1 MPRYTRR
8 ELAALLAVSPLTAR
22 NTPPTPAQPTA
33 IASTTS
39 PDKAADE
46 VRRASEELRALNMPM
61 NIEPAF
67 IFKV

>member
-8 ELAALLAVSPLTAR
+8 ELAALLAVSPLIAQTI
-22 NTPPTPAQPTA
+22 PPTPAQPTA
-33 IASTTS
+33 IASAAS
-39 PDKAADE
+39 PDKATDE
-46 VRRASEELRALNMPM
+46 VRRASEELRALSMPM